1 MHRALA
7 EKNELAAVFLI
18 SNGAN
23 IHDAPK
29 ICDTEVEILDDGEEY
44 ETGGYEDSAPKTV
57 EEILAEAASGNKKSS
72 GDNPFGDDEDDQS
85 DNPFG
90 NDSDHDSANPF
101 GNDDSEDEG
110 NPFGDGSGSR
120 KSRSNTGQSH
130 ASSRS
135 GYRPKTTMPQVPLHQ
150 VAEYGFLLV
159 LNALLDRNVD
169 LNFANENGDTGLVH
183 FQPIIFSPKISFR

>member
-1 MHRALA
+1 M
-7 EKNELAAVFLI
+7 FLI

-57 EEILAEAASGNKKSS
+57 EEILAEASTASESKKSKPEIHKLLRAGMFPANCS
-72 GDNPFGDDEDDQS
+72 WTGTRWFVNLRSKG

-90 NDSDHDSANPF
+90 NDSDNDSANPF
-101 GNDDSEDEG
+101 GNDDSDGEDGG
-110 NPFGDGSGSR
+110 NPFGDGSRSR

-169 LNFANENGDTGLVH
+169 LNFANENGDTGLV
-183 FQPIIFSPKISFR
+183 

>member
-29 ICDTEVEILDDGEEY
+29 ICDTEVEILRDGEEY

-57 EEILAEAASGNKKSS
+57 EEILAQATSENKKSS
-72 GDNPFGDDEDDQS
+72 GDNPFGDDDDDQS

-90 NDSDHDSANPF
+90 NDSDNDSANPF
-101 GNDDSEDEG
+101 GNDEDSEDGSSG

-135 GYRPKTTMPQVPLHQ
+135 GYRPKITMPQVPLHQ

-183 FQPIIFSPKISFR
+183 FYLIIFSLK